1 MEQWKDKM
9 FKFNKEKSINK
20 EKEVKELLPH
30 TNKLQDLENG
40 FETIDIDALVSEVGE
55 VYSSNNGAEIK
66 LVNLS
71 KKYEGNENYTL
82 ENINLD
88 IKPGTFCIFLGPSG
102 CGKTTLLRMIAGLN
116 SITKGDLLFNNKRYN
131 NLLPNERN
139 IAMVFQSYALYPH
152 MNVYNNIA
160 FGLKIANERKDVIDR
175 RVKDVAKILKIDH
188 LLYRK
193 PKDLSGGQR
202 QRVAIGR
209 AIARKPLVFLMDEP
223 LSNLD
228 AKLRE
233 NMRREIVNIHRM
245 LNTTSI
251 YVTHDQLEAMTM
263 GDQIVVFNDGKI
275 QQSGKGKDL
284 YFKPANIF
292 VAKFIGSPTMNTFEG
307 IYKEG
312 KVFSPL
318 GKVEIELEP
327 ETTKLLKPNQK
338 LEIGFRSEDLRI
350 HHKSVPNSVLGKIT
364 NIELIGKD
372 QLIAVKINEDIE
384 FIVNASN
391 NEEYELYGHVYVE
404 FIVPRIHIFDKETEN
419 RIN

>member
-1 MEQWKDKM
+1 MKKYQIENNELDQEFNLETVDLDKL
-9 FKFNKEKSINK
+9 IN
-20 EKEVKELLPH
+20 
-30 TNKLQDLENG
+30 
-40 FETIDIDALVSEVGE
+40 EVGE
-55 VYSSNNGAEIK
+55 VNRVNNGAHIK

-71 KKYEGNENYTL
+71 KKYEGNEKYTL
-82 ENINLD
+82 ENINLE

-152 MNVYNNIA
+152 MNVYNNIS
-160 FGLKIANERKDVIDR
+160 FGLKIAKERKDIIDR
-175 RVKDVAKILKIDH
+175 RVKDVAKILKIDDY
-188 LLYRK
+188 LYRK
-193 PKDLSGGQR
+193 PRDLSGGQR

-275 QQSGKGKDL
+275 QQSGTGRDL
-284 YFKPANIF
+284 YFRPANLF
-292 VAKFIGSPTMNTFEG
+292 VATFIGSPTMNIIEG
-307 IYKEG
+307 TIVNGNFLSNDKNVTLEIDNDYKN
-312 KVFSPL
+312 
-318 GKVEIELEP
+318 
-327 ETTKLLKPNQK
+327 KLTENQK
-338 LEIGFRSEDLRI
+338 VSIGYRSEDI
-350 HHKSVPNSVLGKIT
+350 KIFTKPTKSSIKGKIS

-372 QLIAVKINEDIE
+372 QLVAVKLSSD
-384 FIVNASN
+384 
-391 NEEYELYGHVYVE
+391 
-404 FIVPRIHIFDKETEN
+404 
-419 RIN
+419 

>member
-1 MEQWKDKM
+1 MW
-9 FKFNKEKSINK
+9 FKKQNKNVDSN
-20 EKEVKELLPH
+20 L
-30 TNKLQDLENG
+30 DLDISSG
-40 FETIDIDALVSEVGE
+40 FETIDLDKLVSEVGQ
-55 VYSSNNGAEIK
+55 VYKESNGAHIN
-66 LVNLS
+66 LVNIS
-71 KKYEGNENYTL
+71 KKYEGNEKYTL
-82 ENINLD
+82 ENINLE

-131 NLLPNERN
+131 NLAPSERN

-152 MNVYNNIA
+152 MNVYNNIS
-160 FGLKIANERKDVIDR
+160 FGLKMAKERKDIIDR
-175 RVKDVAKILKIDH
+175 RVKDVAKILKIEDY
-188 LLYRK
+188 LYRK

-233 NMRREIVNIHRM
+233 SMRREIVNIHRM

-275 QQSGKGKDL
+275 QQSGSGRDL
-284 YFKPANIF
+284 YFKPANLF
-292 VAKFIGSPTMNTFEG
+292 VAKFIGSPTMNTFDA
-307 IYKEG
+307 IYEDGLIKYKNLFAFNVDKE
-312 KVFSPL
+312 VAD
-318 GKVEIELEP
+318 
-327 ETTKLLKPNQK
+327 KLNENQK
-338 LEIGFRSEDLRI
+338 LEIGFRSEDI
-350 HHKSVPNSVLGKIT
+350 KISNQFSENSIKGKIN

-372 QLIAVKINEDIE
+372 QLIAVTIDSDTEFIINAPNDVFFNLYQEVYIE
-384 FIVNASN
+384 FVNS
-391 NEEYELYGHVYVE
+391 
-404 FIVPRIHIFDKETEN
+404 RIHIFDKESEN
-419 RIN
+419 RVN

>member
-1 MEQWKDKM
+1 MKKYQIENNELDQEFNLETVDLDKL
-9 FKFNKEKSINK
+9 IN
-20 EKEVKELLPH
+20 
-30 TNKLQDLENG
+30 
-40 FETIDIDALVSEVGE
+40 EVGE
-55 VYSSNNGAEIK
+55 VNRVNNGAHIK

-71 KKYEGNENYTL
+71 KKYEGNEKYTL
-82 ENINLD
+82 ENINLE

-152 MNVYNNIA
+152 MNVYNNIS
-160 FGLKIANERKDVIDR
+160 FGLKIAKERKDIIDR
-175 RVKDVAKILKIDH
+175 RVKDVAKILKIDDY
-188 LLYRK
+188 LYRK
-193 PKDLSGGQR
+193 PRDLSGGQR

-275 QQSGKGKDL
+275 QQSGTGRDL
-284 YFKPANIF
+284 YFRPANLF
-292 VAKFIGSPTMNTFEG
+292 VATFIGSPTMNIIEG
-307 IYKEG
+307 TIVNDNFLSNDKNVTLEIDNDYKN
-312 KVFSPL
+312 
-318 GKVEIELEP
+318 
-327 ETTKLLKPNQK
+327 KLTENQK
-338 LEIGFRSEDLRI
+338 VSIGYRSEDI
-350 HHKSVPNSVLGKIT
+350 KIFTKPTKSSIKGKIS

-372 QLIAVKINEDIE
+372 QLVAVKLTSDIE
-384 FIVNASN
+384 IIANCSN
-391 NEEYELYGHVYVE
+391 DIEYELLSDVYVE
-404 FIVPRIHIFDKETEN
+404 FNTQKVHIFDSESTK

>member
-1 MEQWKDKM
+1 MLNKDDNIIK
-9 FKFNKEKSINK
+9 KRSDI
-20 EKEVKELLPH
+20 
-30 TNKLQDLENG
+30 DLDDYG
-40 FETIDIDALVSEVGE
+40 FETIDIDKMVSEIGE
-55 VYSSNNGAEIK
+55 IYNSNSGAHIK
-66 LVNLS
+66 LVNIS
-71 KKYEGNENYTL
+71 KKYEGNEKYTL
-82 ENINLD
+82 ENINLE

-152 MNVYNNIA
+152 MNVYNNVS
-160 FGLKIANERKDVIDR
+160 FGLRIAKERKDIIDK
-175 RVKDVAKILKIDH
+175 RVKDVAKILKIDDY
-188 LLYRK
+188 LYRK
-193 PKDLSGGQR
+193 PRDLSGGQR

-275 QQSGKGKDL
+275 QQSGKGKEL
-284 YFKPANIF
+284 YFKPANVF
-292 VAKFIGSPTMNTFEG
+292 VAKFIGSPTMNTFEAVYNDG
-307 IYKEG
+307 FIYDESGKINIKLDKETA
-312 KVFSPL
+312 
-318 GKVEIELEP
+318 E
-327 ETTKLLKPNQK
+327 KLYNNQK
-338 LEIGFRSEDLRI
+338 LIIGFRSEDLRI
-350 HHKSVPNSVLGKIT
+350 SYTNVDNSALGKISS
-364 NIELIGKD
+364 IELIGKD
-372 QLIAVKINEDIE
+372 QLVLVKLNDKTE
-384 FIVNASN
+384 FIVNATNSD
-391 NEEYELYGHVYVE
+391 EFELFTHVYVE
-404 FIVPRIHIFDKETEN
+404 FVVSRIHIFDKETEN

>member
-1 MEQWKDKM
+1 MK
-9 FKFNKEKSINK
+9 
-20 EKEVKELLPH
+20 KELLE
-30 TNKLQDLENG
+30 NIDIEQDFDLETVDLDKLIN
-40 FETIDIDALVSEVGE
+40 EVGE
-55 VYSSNNGAEIK
+55 VSKTTNGAHIK

-71 KKYEGNENYTL
+71 KKYEGNEKYTL
-82 ENINLD
+82 ENINLE

-116 SITKGDLLFNNKRYN
+116 SITKGDLLFNDKRYN

-152 MNVYNNIA
+152 MNVYNNIS
-160 FGLKIANERKDVIDR
+160 FGLKIAKERKDIIDR
-175 RVKDVAKILKIDH
+175 RVKDVAKILKIDDY
-188 LLYRK
+188 LYRK
-193 PKDLSGGQR
+193 PRDLSGGQR

-275 QQSGKGKDL
+275 QQSGTGRDL
-284 YFKPANIF
+284 YFRPANLF
-292 VAKFIGSPTMNTFEG
+292 VATFIGSPTMNIIEGYFEENKF
-307 IYKEG
+307 ISFDKQI
-312 KVFSPL
+312 SID
-318 GKVEIELEP
+318 IESAHRKNI
-327 ETTKLLKPNQK
+327 TNSQK
-338 LEIGFRSEDLRI
+338 ISIGYRSEDIKL
-350 HHKSVPNSVLGKIT
+350 HKKYTKDSIKGKIT

-372 QLIAVKINEDIE
+372 QLVAVKLSGDIE
-384 FIVNASN
+384 IIANCSN
-391 NEEYELYGHVYVE
+391 DMEFELFSEIFVE
-404 FIVPRIHIFDKETEN
+404 FNTQKAHIFDSETTL

>member
-1 MEQWKDKM
+1 MNKDENLILNEETVENFSFNRVDLDKM
-9 FKFNKEKSINK
+9 IN
-20 EKEVKELLPH
+20 ELG
-30 TNKLQDLENG
+30 QIS
-40 FETIDIDALVSEVGE
+40 ET
-55 VYSSNNGAEIK
+55 NNGAHIQ

-82 ENINLD
+82 KDINLE
-88 IKPGTFCIFLGPSG
+88 IKQGSFCIFLGPSG

-152 MNVYNNIA
+152 MNVYNNIS
-160 FGLKIANERKDVIDR
+160 FGLKIAKERKDVIDR
-175 RVKDVAKILKIDH
+175 RVKDVAKILKIENY
-188 LLYRK
+188 LYRK
-193 PKDLSGGQR
+193 PRDLSGGQR

-209 AIARKPLVFLMDEP
+209 AISRKPSVFLMDEP

-233 NMRREIVNIHRM
+233 SMRREIVSIHRM
-245 LNTTSI
+245 LKTTSI

-275 QQSGKGKDL
+275 QQNGTGKEL
-284 YFKPANIF
+284 YFKPKNLF
-292 VAKFIGSPTMNTFEG
+292 VAKFIGSPTMNTFEA
-307 IYKEG
+307 IYQENQLVSKD
-312 KVFSPL
+312 
-318 GKVEIELEP
+318 
-327 ETTKLLKPNQK
+327 KLIKINLTENLKKILINNQ
-338 LEIGFRSEDLRI
+338 EVIVGFRSEDI
-350 HHKSVPNSVLGKIT
+350 NIVFFETKDSFQGIIF

-372 QLIAVKINEDIE
+372 QLIVVKLSDSLEFTITISNSKEFKLYQKIYIE
-384 FIVNASN
+384 FDIN
-391 NEEYELYGHVYVE
+391 
-404 FIVPRIHIFDKETEN
+404 RIHLFDINNKE

>member
-1 MEQWKDKM
+1 MLNKDDNIIK
-9 FKFNKEKSINK
+9 KRSDI
-20 EKEVKELLPH
+20 
-30 TNKLQDLENG
+30 DLDDYG
-40 FETIDIDALVSEVGE
+40 FETIDIDKMVSEIGE
-55 VYSSNNGAEIK
+55 IYNSNSGAHIK
-66 LVNLS
+66 LVNIS
-71 KKYEGNENYTL
+71 KKYEGNEKYTL
-82 ENINLD
+82 ENINLE

-152 MNVYNNIA
+152 MNVYNNIS
-160 FGLKIANERKDVIDR
+160 FGLRIAKERKDIIDK
-175 RVKDVAKILKIDH
+175 RVKDVAKILKIDDY
-188 LLYRK
+188 LYRK
-193 PKDLSGGQR
+193 PRDLSGGQR

-251 YVTHDQLEAMTM
+251 YVTHDQYEAMTM

-275 QQSGKGKDL
+275 QQSGKGKEL
-284 YFKPANIF
+284 YFKPANVF
-292 VAKFIGSPTMNTFEG
+292 VAKFIGSPTMNTFEAVYNDG
-307 IYKEG
+307 FIYDESGKINIKLDKETA
-312 KVFSPL
+312 
-318 GKVEIELEP
+318 E
-327 ETTKLLKPNQK
+327 KLYNNQK
-338 LEIGFRSEDLRI
+338 LIIGFRSEDLRI
-350 HHKSVPNSVLGKIT
+350 SYTNVDNSALGKISS
-364 NIELIGKD
+364 IELIGKD
-372 QLIAVKINEDIE
+372 QLVLVKLNDKTE
-384 FIVNASN
+384 FIVNATNSD
-391 NEEYELYGHVYVE
+391 EFELFTHVYVE
-404 FIVPRIHIFDKETEN
+404 FVVSRIHIFDKETEN

>member
-1 MEQWKDKM
+1 MENEQDYELESLDLDKIIS
-9 FKFNKEKSINK
+9 EIGEINN
-20 EKEVKELLPH
+20 
-30 TNKLQDLENG
+30 TND
-40 FETIDIDALVSEVGE
+40 
-55 VYSSNNGAEIK
+55 GAHIK
-66 LVNLS
+66 LVNIS
-71 KKYEGNENYTL
+71 KKYEGNDKYTL

-116 SITKGDLLFNNKRYN
+116 SITKGDLLFNDKRYN
-131 NLLPNERN
+131 NLLPSERN

-152 MNVYNNIA
+152 MNVYNNIS
-160 FGLKIANERKDVIDR
+160 FGLRIAKERKDVIDR
-175 RVKDVAKILKIDH
+175 RVKDVAKILKIDDY
-188 LLYRK
+188 LYRK
-193 PKDLSGGQR
+193 PRDLSGGQR

-209 AIARKPLVFLMDEP
+209 AIARKPHVFLMDEP

-233 NMRREIVNIHRM
+233 TMRREIVGIHRM

-275 QQSGKGKDL
+275 QQNGTGREL

-292 VAKFIGSPTMNTFEG
+292 VAKFIGSPTMNTFDAV
-307 IYKEG
+307 YKQG
-312 KVFSPL
+312 RVFAKESNFSL
-318 GKVEIELEP
+318 SVDEEFKDKLVENQELV
-327 ETTKLLKPNQK
+327 
-338 LEIGFRSEDLRI
+338 IGFRSEDI
-350 HHKSVPNSVLGKIT
+350 YINDAQASEFIEAKIS

-372 QLIAVKINEDIE
+372 QLVVAKINDQIE

-391 NEEYELYGHVYVE
+391 SVEFELYQNVNLS
-404 FIVPRIHIFDKETEN
+404 FSSKRMHIFDATSKN

>member
-1 MEQWKDKM
+1 MK
-9 FKFNKEKSINK
+9 
-20 EKEVKELLPH
+20 KELLE
-30 TNKLQDLENG
+30 NIDIEQDFDLETVDLDKLIN
-40 FETIDIDALVSEVGE
+40 EVGE
-55 VYSSNNGAEIK
+55 VSKTTNGAHIK

-71 KKYEGNENYTL
+71 KKYEGNEKYTL
-82 ENINLD
+82 ENINLE

-116 SITKGDLLFNNKRYN
+116 SITKGDLLFNDKRYN

-152 MNVYNNIA
+152 MNVYNNIS
-160 FGLKIANERKDVIDR
+160 FGLKIAKERKDIIDR
-175 RVKDVAKILKIDH
+175 RVKDVAKILKIDDY
-188 LLYRK
+188 LYRK
-193 PKDLSGGQR
+193 PRDLSGGQR

-275 QQSGKGKDL
+275 QQSGTGRDL
-284 YFKPANIF
+284 YFRPANLF
-292 VAKFIGSPTMNTFEG
+292 VATFIGSPTMNIIEGYFEENKF
-307 IYKEG
+307 ISFDKQI
-312 KVFSPL
+312 SID
-318 GKVEIELEP
+318 IESDHRKNI
-327 ETTKLLKPNQK
+327 TNSQK
-338 LEIGFRSEDLRI
+338 ISIGYRSEDIKL
-350 HHKSVPNSVLGKIT
+350 HKKWTKDSIKGKIT

-372 QLIAVKINEDIE
+372 QLVAVKLSGDIE
-384 FIVNASN
+384 IIANCSN
-391 NEEYELYGHVYVE
+391 DMEFQLFSEIFVE
-404 FIVPRIHIFDKETEN
+404 FNTQKAHIFDSETTL

>member
-1 MEQWKDKM
+1 MLKNLWK
-9 FKFNKEKSINK
+9 NKQN
-20 EKEVKELLPH
+20 
-30 TNKLQDLENG
+30 DLENFTNNEEQLFDG
-40 FETIDIDALVSEVGE
+40 FETLNLDQMIAEVGQ
-55 VYSSNNGAEIK
+55 VSQTNKGAHIQ
-66 LVNLS
+66 LVNIS
-71 KKYEGNENYTL
+71 KKYEGNDKYTL
-82 ENINLD
+82 KDINLE

-116 SITKGDLLFNNKRYN
+116 SITKGDLLFNSKRYN
-131 NLLPNERN
+131 NLLPSERN

-152 MNVYNNIA
+152 MNVYNNIS
-160 FGLKIANERKDVIDR
+160 FGLKIAKERKDIIDR
-175 RVKDVAKILKIDH
+175 RVKDVAKILRIDEY
-188 LLYRK
+188 LYRK
-193 PKDLSGGQR
+193 PRDLSGGQR

-233 NMRREIVNIHRM
+233 SMRREIVNIHRM

-263 GDQIVVFNDGKI
+263 GNQIVVFNDGQI
-275 QQSGKGKDL
+275 QQNGTGREL

-292 VAKFIGSPTMNTFEG
+292 VAKFIGSPTMNTFDA
-307 IYKEG
+307 YYQDG
-312 KVFSPL
+312 KIISEDE
-318 GKVEIELEP
+318 KVIINLTD
-327 ETTKLLKPNQK
+327 ETTKAKLTQGQK
-338 LEIGFRSEDLRI
+338 LVIGFRSEDIKIQEATNSEL
-350 HHKSVPNSVLGKIT
+350 HKGKIA

-372 QLIAVKINEDIE
+372 QLVAVKISKDIE

-391 NEEYELYGHVYVE
+391 SVEYELYSFVNIDFVE
-404 FIVPRIHIFDKETEN
+404 SRIHIFDKETTN

>member
-1 MEQWKDKM
+1 MLNKDDNIIK
-9 FKFNKEKSINK
+9 KRSDI
-20 EKEVKELLPH
+20 
-30 TNKLQDLENG
+30 DLDDYG
-40 FETIDIDALVSEVGE
+40 FETIDIDKMVSEIGE
-55 VYSSNNGAEIK
+55 IYNSNSGAHIK
-66 LVNLS
+66 LVNIS
-71 KKYEGNENYTL
+71 KKYEGNEKYTL
-82 ENINLD
+82 ENINLE

-152 MNVYNNIA
+152 MNVYNNIS
-160 FGLKIANERKDVIDR
+160 FGLRIAKERKDIIDK
-175 RVKDVAKILKIDH
+175 RVKDVAKILKIDDY
-188 LLYRK
+188 LYRK
-193 PKDLSGGQR
+193 PRDLSGGQR

-233 NMRREIVNIHRM
+233 NTRREIVNIHRM

-275 QQSGKGKDL
+275 QQSGKGKEL
-284 YFKPANIF
+284 YFKPANVF
-292 VAKFIGSPTMNTFEG
+292 VAKFIGSPTMNTFEAVYNDG
-307 IYKEG
+307 FIYDESGKINIKLDKETA
-312 KVFSPL
+312 
-318 GKVEIELEP
+318 E
-327 ETTKLLKPNQK
+327 KLYNNQK
-338 LEIGFRSEDLRI
+338 LIIGFRSEDLRI
-350 HHKSVPNSVLGKIT
+350 SYTNVDNSALGKISS
-364 NIELIGKD
+364 IELIGKD
-372 QLIAVKINEDIE
+372 QLVLVKLNDKTE
-384 FIVNASN
+384 FIVNATNSD
-391 NEEYELYGHVYVE
+391 EFELFTHVYVE
-404 FIVPRIHIFDKETEN
+404 FVVSRIHIFDKETEN

>member
-1 MEQWKDKM
+1 MLNKDDDIIK
-9 FKFNKEKSINK
+9 KRSDI
-20 EKEVKELLPH
+20 
-30 TNKLQDLENG
+30 DLDDYG
-40 FETIDIDALVSEVGE
+40 FETIDIDKMVSEIGE
-55 VYSSNNGAEIK
+55 IYNSNSGAHIK
-66 LVNLS
+66 LVNIS
-71 KKYEGNENYTL
+71 KKYEGNEKYTL
-82 ENINLD
+82 ENINLE

-152 MNVYNNIA
+152 MNVYNNIS
-160 FGLKIANERKDVIDR
+160 FGLRIAKERKDIIDK
-175 RVKDVAKILKIDH
+175 RVKDVAKILKIDDY
-188 LLYRK
+188 LYRK
-193 PKDLSGGQR
+193 PRDLSGGQR

-233 NMRREIVNIHRM
+233 NVRREIVNIHRM

-275 QQSGKGKDL
+275 QQSGKGKEL
-284 YFKPANIF
+284 YFKPANVF
-292 VAKFIGSPTMNTFEG
+292 VAKFIGSPTMNTFEAVYNDG
-307 IYKEG
+307 FIYDESGKINIKLDKETA
-312 KVFSPL
+312 
-318 GKVEIELEP
+318 E
-327 ETTKLLKPNQK
+327 KLYNNQK
-338 LEIGFRSEDLRI
+338 LIIGFRSEDLRI
-350 HHKSVPNSVLGKIT
+350 SYTNVDNSALGKISS
-364 NIELIGKD
+364 IELIGKD
-372 QLIAVKINEDIE
+372 QLVLVKLNDKTE
-384 FIVNASN
+384 FIVNATNSD
-391 NEEYELYGHVYVE
+391 EFELFTHVYVE
-404 FIVPRIHIFDKETEN
+404 FVVSRIHIFDKETEN

>member
-1 MEQWKDKM
+1 MALFKSKSNTKNANAELELKD
-9 FKFNKEKSINK
+9 
-20 EKEVKELLPH
+20 
-30 TNKLQDLENG
+30 QG
-40 FETIDIDALVSEVGE
+40 FETIDIDQMISEVGE
-55 VYSSNNGAEIK
+55 VYNSNSGAHIK
-66 LVNLS
+66 LVNIS

-82 ENINLD
+82 ENINLE

-152 MNVYNNIA
+152 MNVYNNIS
-160 FGLKIANERKDVIDR
+160 FGLKIAKERKDIIDK
-175 RVKDVAKILKIDH
+175 RVKDVAKILRIDNY
-188 LLYRK
+188 LYRK
-193 PKDLSGGQR
+193 PRDLSGGQR

-275 QQSGKGKDL
+275 QQNGKGKEL
-284 YFKPANIF
+284 YFKPANVF
-292 VAKFIGSPTMNTFEG
+292 VAKFIGSPTMNTFEATYSKG
-307 IYKEG
+307 YVLDETGKIKISIDKE
-312 KVFSPL
+312 
-318 GKVEIELEP
+318 
-327 ETTKLLKPNQK
+327 TQAKLSEGQK
-338 LEIGFRSEDLRI
+338 LIIGFRSEDLRI
-350 HHKSVPNSVLGKIT
+350 QYKQVENSVSGKIS

-372 QLIAVKINEDIE
+372 QLVVVKINDETE

-391 NEEYELYGHVYVE
+391 NEEFELFSNVHVE
-404 FIVPRIHIFDKETEN
+404 FVTSRIHIFDKQTED

>member
-1 MEQWKDKM
+1 MLNKDDNIIK
-9 FKFNKEKSINK
+9 KRSDI
-20 EKEVKELLPH
+20 
-30 TNKLQDLENG
+30 DLDDYG
-40 FETIDIDALVSEVGE
+40 FETIDIDKMVSEIGE
-55 VYSSNNGAEIK
+55 IYNSNSGAHIK
-66 LVNLS
+66 LVNIS
-71 KKYEGNENYTL
+71 KKYEGNEKYTL
-82 ENINLD
+82 ENINLE

-152 MNVYNNIA
+152 MNVYNNIS
-160 FGLKIANERKDVIDR
+160 FGLRIAKERKDIIDK
-175 RVKDVAKILKIDH
+175 RVKDVAKILKIDDY
-188 LLYRK
+188 LYRK
-193 PKDLSGGQR
+193 PRDLSGGQR

-275 QQSGKGKDL
+275 QQSGKGKEL
-284 YFKPANIF
+284 YFKPANVF
-292 VAKFIGSPTMNTFEG
+292 VAKFIGSPTMNTFEAVYNNG
-307 IYKEG
+307 FIYDESGKINIKLDKETA
-312 KVFSPL
+312 
-318 GKVEIELEP
+318 E
-327 ETTKLLKPNQK
+327 KLYNNQK
-338 LEIGFRSEDLRI
+338 LIIGFRSEDLRI
-350 HHKSVPNSVLGKIT
+350 SYTNVDNSALGKISS
-364 NIELIGKD
+364 IELIGKD
-372 QLIAVKINEDIE
+372 QLVLVKLNDKTE
-384 FIVNASN
+384 FIVNATNSD
-391 NEEYELYGHVYVE
+391 EFELFTHVYVE
-404 FIVPRIHIFDKETEN
+404 FVVSRIHIFDKETEN

>member
-1 MEQWKDKM
+1 MK
-9 FKFNKEKSINK
+9 
-20 EKEVKELLPH
+20 KELLE
-30 TNKLQDLENG
+30 NIDIEQDFDLETVDLDKLIN
-40 FETIDIDALVSEVGE
+40 EVGE
-55 VYSSNNGAEIK
+55 VSKTTNGAHIK

-71 KKYEGNENYTL
+71 KKYEGNEKYTL
-82 ENINLD
+82 ENINLE

-116 SITKGDLLFNNKRYN
+116 SITKGDLLFNDKRYN

-152 MNVYNNIA
+152 MNVYNNIS
-160 FGLKIANERKDVIDR
+160 FGLKIAKERKDIIDR
-175 RVKDVAKILKIDH
+175 RVKDVAKILKIDDY
-188 LLYRK
+188 LYRK
-193 PKDLSGGQR
+193 PRDLSGGQR

-275 QQSGKGKDL
+275 QQSGTGRDL
-284 YFKPANIF
+284 YFRPANLF
-292 VAKFIGSPTMNTFEG
+292 VATFIGSPTMNIIEGFFEENKF
-307 IYKEG
+307 ISFDKQI
-312 KVFSPL
+312 SID
-318 GKVEIELEP
+318 IESAHRKNI
-327 ETTKLLKPNQK
+327 TNSQK
-338 LEIGFRSEDLRI
+338 ISIGYRSEDIKL
-350 HHKSVPNSVLGKIT
+350 HKKSTKDSIKGKIT

-372 QLIAVKINEDIE
+372 QLVAVKLSGDIE
-384 FIVNASN
+384 IIANCSN
-391 NEEYELYGHVYVE
+391 DMEFQLFSEIFVE
-404 FIVPRIHIFDKETEN
+404 FNTQKAHIFDSETTL

>member
-1 MEQWKDKM
+1 NEFNFEQLDLDKM
-9 FKFNKEKSINK
+9 LN
-20 EKEVKELLPH
+20 
-30 TNKLQDLENG
+30 
-40 FETIDIDALVSEVGE
+40 EVGE
-55 VYSSNNGAEIK
+55 VTSKNNGAHIK

-71 KKYEGNENYTL
+71 KKYEGNEKYTL
-82 ENINLD
+82 ENINLE

-116 SITKGDLLFNNKRYN
+116 SITKGDLLFNDKRYN
-131 NLLPNERN
+131 NLLPSERN

-152 MNVYNNIA
+152 MNVYNNIS
-160 FGLKIANERKDVIDR
+160 FGLKIAKERKDVIDR
-175 RVKDVAKILKIDH
+175 RVKDVAKILKIDEY
-188 LLYRK
+188 LYRK
-193 PKDLSGGQR
+193 PRDLSGGQR

-233 NMRREIVNIHRM
+233 SMRREIVAIHRM

-275 QQSGKGKDL
+275 QQSGTGRDL
-284 YFKPANIF
+284 YFKPANVF
-292 VAKFIGSPTMNTFEG
+292 VAKFIGSPTMNTFKATVKDGQIISED
-307 IYKEG
+307 G
-312 KVFSPL
+312 KITLAIPQDVVA
-318 GKVEIELEP
+318 KVHQNQELV
-327 ETTKLLKPNQK
+327 
-338 LEIGFRSEDLRI
+338 IGFRSEDI
-350 HHKSVPNSVLGKIT
+350 KISKEAIKNSFAAKIS

-372 QLIAVKINEDIE
+372 QLIACSISDELELIINAT
-384 FIVNASN
+384 NS
-391 NEEYELYGHVYVE
+391 EEYVLYSTIYISFVE
-404 FIVPRIHIFDKETEN
+404 SRMHIFDAKTEV

>member
-1 MEQWKDKM
+1 MLFKKKNENIILETNELDELQNFEQ
-9 FKFNKEKSINK
+9 
-20 EKEVKELLPH
+20 L
-30 TNKLQDLENG
+30 DLEKM
-40 FETIDIDALVSEVGE
+40 ISEIGE
-55 VYSSNNGAEIK
+55 IGNTSNGAHIQ
-66 LVNLS
+66 LVNIS
-71 KKYEGNENYTL
+71 KKYEGNEKYTL
-82 ENINLD
+82 KDINLE

-116 SITKGDLLFNNKRYN
+116 SITKGDLLFNSKRYN

-152 MNVYNNIA
+152 MNVYNNIS
-160 FGLKIANERKDVIDR
+160 FGLKIAKERKDIIDR
-175 RVKDVAKILKIDH
+175 RVKDVAKILKIDEY
-188 LLYRK
+188 LYRK

-233 NMRREIVNIHRM
+233 SMRREIVNIHRM

-263 GDQIVVFNDGKI
+263 GNQIVVFNDGQI
-275 QQSGKGKDL
+275 QQNGTGREL

-292 VAKFIGSPTMNTFEG
+292 VAKFIGSPTMNTFDAV
-307 IYKEG
+307 YKNGEVVSVDG
-312 KVFSPL
+312 DVKIPL
-318 GKVEIELEP
+318 TLPENKKNVKNNQEIV
-327 ETTKLLKPNQK
+327 T
-338 LEIGFRSEDLRI
+338 GFRSEDIRI
-350 HHKSVPNSVLGKIT
+350 FTEDAPGRIKGKIA
-364 NIELIGKD
+364 NVELIGKD
-372 QLIAVKINEDIE
+372 QLVAVKINKDIE

-391 NEEYELYGHVYVE
+391 SAEYELYSYVYLE
-404 FIVPRIHIFDKETEN
+404 FEESRIHLFDKETTMRLN
-419 RIN
+419 